1 MRLTSGRPYR
11 YLAASG
17 YAVLL
22 MAIPAHVWAASTP
35 LPLGGP
41 NAILGALAVLL
52 SLPALLERPSAVKPL
67 VPVAAVGLALLAWAI
82 LVYTFTDTFDLRR
95 VGQTAVG
102 IGIMVA
108 VYVAVTDVRRAR
120 LMIGVLVLSILVS
133 ALFGLG
139 MNYFGDPFLS
149 VWLAVTEQDVVHLWP
164 IWHGR
169 IAGLSN
175 GVATL
180 GYQLAIAVPLAFAM
194 LLYNPL
200 SGRGRRIAWDAVLYG
215 VLLTLIVVVVFNAS
229 RSVILGVACGAAVV
243 AAPAVLR
250 GLLLRRLYVILPLTA
265 VGVAAFI
272 LVNQNV
278 GASVP
283 KEAALAMALSL
294 VGPIESGDRPAL
306 ESAVAELVEAIERR
320 DSAAIDTALA
330 RLEAV
335 TGRGRAEAIRDE
347 ILKAAFYRSEATG
360 SGRVLSLS
368 DRSARIRVP
377 MMVTAVRYGWD
388 HPLGTGA
395 YRPDEAHIP
404 GGTPEEL
411 VEPLLR
417 QVPHNQLL
425 HVLVLYGFPGL
436 ALIVLFY
443 VYVLRS
449 LLRSALSA
457 RTALLFD
464 SFRSLLSSVRSALG
478 SLDGGAAFLVSAIG
492 GAVAAYV
499 INSLLQP
506 SGPFLGDWF
515 HFFLIGLVFSVHRA
529 VEPPPSRHSCVRG
542 NSGSAGV
549 SPASGSPYPQGNR
562 ITPGSRPVK
571 WCKSASSC

>member
-1 MRLTSGRPYR
+1 MRLSSGRPYR

-35 LPLGGP
+35 LPFGGP

-52 SLPALLERPSAVKPL
+52 SLPALLERPSAVRPL
-67 VPVAAVGLALLAWAI
+67 VPVIAVGLALLAWAI

-108 VYVAVTDVRRAR
+108 VYLAVTYVRRAR
-120 LMIGVLVLSILVS
+120 LMIGVVVLSVLVS

-200 SGRGRRIAWDAVLYG
+200 AGRGRRMAWDAVLYG
-215 VLLTLIVVVVFNAS
+215 ALLTLIVVVVFNAS

-243 AAPAVLR
+243 MAPAVLR
-250 GLLLRRLYVILPLTA
+250 VRLLRRLYVILPLTA

-278 GASVP
+278 AASVP

-330 RLEAV
+330 RLEAL
-335 TGRGRAEAIRDE
+335 TGPGRAEAIRDE
-347 ILKAAFYRSEATG
+347 ILKAAFYRTEVTG

-368 DRSARIRVP
+368 DRSARIRAP

-388 HPLGTGA
+388 YPLGTGA

-417 QVPHNQLL
+417 QVPHNQFL

-436 ALIVLFY
+436 ALVIIFY
-443 VYVLRS
+443 VFVL
-449 LLRSALSA
+449 
-457 RTALLFD
+457 
-464 SFRSLLSSVRSALG
+464 RSLLSSVRSTLG
-478 SLDGGAAFLVSAIG
+478 SLDGGAAFLVSALG

-515 HFFLIGLVFSVHRA
+515 QFFLIGLVFSVQRA
-529 VEPPPSRHSCVRG
+529 VEPPQSRHPRT
-542 NSGSAGV
+542 GSAGV
-549 SPASGSPYPQGNR
+549 PPASGLPDPQGNR
-562 ITPGSRPVK
+562 ITPERRGALWPYEGHIRG
-571 WCKSASSC
+571 

>member
-11 YLAASG
+11 YIAASG

-22 MAIPAHVWAASTP
+22 MAIPGHVWAASTP
-35 LPLGGP
+35 LPFGGP

-52 SLPALLERPSAVKPL
+52 SLPALLERPSAVRPL
-67 VPVAAVGLALLAWAI
+67 VPVIAVGLALLAWAI

-102 IGIMVA
+102 IGILVA
-108 VYVAVTDVRRAR
+108 VYLAVTDARRAR
-120 LMIGVLVLSILVS
+120 LMIGVVVFSVLVS

-200 SGRGRRIAWDAVLYG
+200 SGRGRRMAWDAVLYG
-215 VLLTLIVVVVFNAS
+215 ALLTLIVVVVFNAS

-243 AAPAVLR
+243 MAPAVLR
-250 GLLLRRLYVILPLTA
+250 GQLLRRLYVILPLTA

-283 KEAALAMALSL
+283 KGAALAMALSL
-294 VGPIESGDRPAL
+294 IGPIESGDRPAL
-306 ESAVAELVEAIERR
+306 ESAVAELVEATERR
-320 DSAAIDTALA
+320 DSAAVETAPA
-330 RLEAV
+330 RLEAL
-335 TGRGRAEAIRDE
+335 TGRGRAEEIRDE
-347 ILKAAFYRSEATG
+347 ILKAAFYRTEATG

-411 VEPLLR
+411 IEPLLR

-436 ALIVLFY
+436 ALILLFY
-443 VYVLRS
+443 GYVLRS

-457 RTALLFD
+457 RTALSFD
-464 SFRSLLSSVRSALG
+464 SFRSLPSSVRSALG
-478 SLDGGAAFLVSAIG
+478 SLDVGAAFLVSAIG

-499 INSLLQP
+499 VNSLLQP

-515 HFFLIGLVFSVHRA
+515 HFFLIGLVFSVQRA
-529 VEPPPSRHSCVRG
+529 VEPPPSRHPRT
-542 NSGSAGV
+542 GSAGV
-549 SPASGSPYPQGNR
+549 PPAYDPPHPQGNR
-562 ITPGSRPVK
+562 TTPERPG
-571 WCKSASSC
+571 

>member
-1 MRLTSGRPYR
+1 
-11 YLAASG
+11 
-17 YAVLL
+17 
-22 MAIPAHVWAASTP
+22 MAIAAHVWAASIP

-52 SLPALLERPSAVKPL
+52 SLPALLERPPAVKPL
-67 VPVAAVGLALLAWAI
+67 VPLVSVGLALLAWAI
-82 LVYTFTDTFDLRR
+82 LVHTFTDTFDLRR
-95 VGQTAVG
+95 VGQTTLG
-102 IGIMVA
+102 IGILVA
-108 VYVAVTDVRRAR
+108 VYLTVTDAQRAR
-120 LMIGVLVLSILVS
+120 LMIGVVVFSILVS

-149 VWLAVTEQDVVHLWP
+149 IWLGVTEQDVVHLWP

-169 IAGLSN
+169 TAGLSN

-180 GYQLAIAVPLAFAM
+180 GYQLAIAGPLAFAM

-200 SGRGRRIAWDAVLYG
+200 KGRGERTAWDAVLYG
-215 VLLTLIVVVVFNAS
+215 ALLTLIVVVVFNAS

-243 AAPAVLR
+243 MAPAVLR
-250 GLLLRRLYVILPLTA
+250 GRLLRRLCVILPLTT
-265 VGVAAFI
+265 VGVAVFI
-272 LVNQNV
+272 LVSQNV

-283 KEAALAMALSL
+283 KEATLAMALSL
-294 VGPIESGDRPAL
+294 AGLIESGDRPAL
-306 ESAVAELVEAIERR
+306 ESPVAELVEAIERR
-320 DSAAIDTALA
+320 DSAAVETARA
-330 RLEAV
+330 RLEAL

-347 ILKAAFYRSEATG
+347 ILKAAFYGSEVTS

-404 GGTPEEL
+404 GGAPEEL

-417 QVPHNQLL
+417 QSPHNQLL

-457 RTALLFD
+457 RTTL
-464 SFRSLLSSVRSALG
+464 SFTSFPSLLGSVRSALC
-478 SLDGGAAFLVSAIG
+478 SLDGGTVFLVSAIG

-499 INSLLQP
+499 VNSLLQP

-515 HFFLIGLVFSVHRA
+515 HFFLIGLVFSVQRA
-529 VEPPPSRHSCVRG
+529 VEPPPSRHPRTPPVIPAKAGTHTGR
-542 NSGSAGV
+542 AGV
-549 SPASGSPYPQGNR
+549 PPASGSPYPQGNR
-562 ITPGSRPVK
+562 IEPERPE
-571 WCKSASSC
+571 

>member
-35 LPLGGP
+35 LPFGGP

-52 SLPALLERPSAVKPL
+52 SLPALLERPSAVRPL

-102 IGIMVA
+102 IGILVA
-108 VYVAVTDVRRAR
+108 VYLAVTDARRAR
-120 LMIGVLVLSILVS
+120 LMIGVVVFSVLVS

-149 VWLAVTEQDVVHLWP
+149 IWLAVTEQDIVHLWP

-180 GYQLAIAVPLAFAM
+180 GYQLAIAGPLAFAM

-200 SGRGRRIAWDAVLYG
+200 TGRGGRTAWDAVLYG
-215 VLLTLIVVVVFNAS
+215 ALLTLIVVVVFNAS

-243 AAPAVLR
+243 MAPAVLR
-250 GLLLRRLYVILPLTA
+250 GGLLRRLCVILPLTA
-265 VGVAAFI
+265 VGVAVFI

-294 VGPIESGDRPAL
+294 AGPIESGDRPAL

-320 DSAAIDTALA
+320 DGAAFETALA
-330 RLEAV
+330 RLEAL
-335 TGRGRAEAIRDE
+335 TGRGRAEAIRDA

-449 LLRSALSA
+449 LLRSALST
-457 RTALLFD
+457 RTDLRFN
-464 SFRSLLSSVRSALG
+464 SFRSLLSSVRSTLG
-478 SLDGGAAFLVSAIG
+478 SLDGGAVFLISAIT

-499 INSLLQP
+499 VNSLLQP

-515 HFFLIGLVFSVHRA
+515 HFFLIGLVFSVQRA
-529 VEPPPSRHSCVRG
+529 VQSPPSRHPHPPPVIPAKAG
-542 NSGSAGV
+542 THTGSAGV
-549 SPASGSPYPQGNR
+549 PPASGSPYPQGNR
-562 ITPGSRPVK
+562 IEPERPE
-571 WCKSASSC
+571 